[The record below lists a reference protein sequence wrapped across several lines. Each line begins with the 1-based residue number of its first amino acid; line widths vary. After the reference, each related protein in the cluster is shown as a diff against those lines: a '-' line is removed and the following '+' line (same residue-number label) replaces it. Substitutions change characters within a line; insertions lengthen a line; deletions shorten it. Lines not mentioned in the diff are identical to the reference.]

1 MLLSVTDCARYW
13 VGRNRATG
21 GSMAG
26 TETTDRSPGENDPAA
41 GTGGGTTNTGI
52 TGTTATGGS
61 GGWPDTLRTLAAI
74 ALVGAGIIHFAYA
87 PGHLD
92 AETSH
97 GVFFLVAGWVQIALA
112 VALTLRARPE
122 RLWLTVAAVA
132 NLGAIAVWVVSRT
145 VGVPGSESE
154 SVGFPDVAATL
165 LETVVV
171 LATLALLAGVVKTS
185 ATSTGTGTTT
195 ANPLRAFAGAGAL
208 ATVVVV
214 SMAVTPTFAGDHGAG
229 GHSHGGGGDEAMNAD
244 HHANGAGDA
253 HAAMGTAGMSPEEW
267 AEHRY
272 DALAGY
278 ASEEKVDEFK
288 ALEAEYLAQQ
298 LRERSELL
306 QGLPEAEAEEL
317 IAEYVDWAVE
327 NTIALLEGAQ
337 AGDPEEM
344 HSHGATEWQTIE
356 DPEDQVELQAQL
368 QAAGAVIQQ
377 YPDIAAAEAAGYH
390 QISPYVPG
398 IGAHW
403 IDTGLLDAEF
413 DPAQPE
419 MLLFNGTEPTS
430 QLVGLSYAAISDE
443 PVEGFVG
450 PNDTWHAHPGLCM
463 LGGLVVGID
472 GTPEELCRSVGGEI
486 ASGLANLQMAHLW
499 QVPGWESPW
508 GLFSAENPLIN
519 VATSDLGRNL

>member
-1 MLLSVTDCARYW
+1 V
-13 VGRNRATG
+13 
-21 GSMAG
+21 
-26 TETTDRSPGENDPAA
+26 
-41 GTGGGTTNTGI
+41 
-52 TGTTATGGS
+52 
-61 GGWPDTLRTLAAI
+61 
-74 ALVGAGIIHFAYA
+74 
-87 PGHLD
+87 
-92 AETSH
+92 
-97 GVFFLVAGWVQIALA
+97 ALA
-112 VALTLRARPE
+112 LRARPE
-122 RLWLTVAAVA
+122 RAWLGVAAGA
-132 NLGAIAVWVVSRT
+132 NLVAIAVWVVSRT
-145 VGVPGSESE
+145 VGVPGSEAE

-165 LETVVV
+165 LEIVVV
-171 LATLALLAGVVKTS
+171 LATGALLAGFVRES
-185 ATSTGTGTTT
+185 AAGTGGT
-195 ANPLRAFAGAGAL
+195 PLRAFAGAGAL

-229 GHSHGGGGDEAMNAD
+229 GHGHGDEAAAGAD
-244 HHANGAGDA
+244 HHADGEAGAD
-253 HAAMGTAGMSPEEW
+253 HHMAGVRVGGVDMTDEQW
-267 AEHRY
+267 AQHRY

-278 ASEEKVDEFK
+278 ASEETVEEFK
-288 ALEAEYLAQQ
+288 ALEADYLAQQ

-306 QGLPEAEAEEL
+306 QGLPEAEREEL

-337 AGDPEEM
+337 SGDPEEM
-344 HSHGATEWQTIE
+344 HSHGPTEWQPID
-356 DPEDQVELQAQL
+356 DPDDQVALQDQL
-368 QAAGAVIQQ
+368 AAAGEVIQR

-403 IDTGLLDAEF
+403 IDTGILDGDF

-430 QLVGLSYAAISDE
+430 RLIGLSYAAISDE

-450 PNDTWHAHPGLCM
+450 PNDVWHAHPGLCM

-519 VATSDLGRNL
+519 VATSDLGRDL

>member
-1 MLLSVTDCARYW
+1 MLLSGTDRARYG
-13 VGRNRATG
+13 VGRDRATG

-26 TETTDRSPGENDPAA
+26 TETTDRSPGD
-41 GTGGGTTNTGI
+41 
-52 TGTTATGGS
+52 GTTAGS
-61 GGWPDTLRTLAAI
+61 GGWTDTLRTLAAI

-122 RLWLTVAAVA
+122 RRWLAVAAVA
-132 NLGAIAVWVVSRT
+132 NLFAIAVWVVSRT
-145 VGVPGSESE
+145 VGVPGSASE

-165 LETVVV
+165 LEVVVV
-171 LATLALLAGVVKTS
+171 LAALALLGGVVKAS
-185 ATSTGTGTTT
+185 AATTTT

-229 GHSHGGGGDEAMNAD
+229 GHSHGGDEAAAGDD
-244 HHANGAGDA
+244 HHAGGSDD
-253 HAAMGTAGMSPEEW
+253 HAAMGVAGMAPEQW
-267 AEHRY
+267 AQHRY

-278 ASEEKVDEFK
+278 SSEEKVQEFK
-288 ALEAEYLAQQ
+288 DLEAEYLSQQ

-306 QGLPEAEAEEL
+306 QGLPEAEREKL

-368 QAAGAVIQQ
+368 QAAGEVIQQ
-377 YPDIAAAEAAGYH
+377 FPDIAAAEAAGYH

-413 DPAQPE
+413 NPARPE

-443 PVEGFVG
+443 PVDGFVG
-450 PNDTWHAHPGLCM
+450 PNDVWHAHPGLCM

-486 ASGLANLQMAHLW
+486 ASGLADLQMAHLW

-519 VATSDLGRNL
+519 VATSDLGRGL

>member
-1 MLLSVTDCARYW
+1 MLLSVTDRARYW

-26 TETTDRSPGENDPAA
+26 TETTGRSPGGDDDP
-41 GTGGGTTNTGI
+41 
-52 TGTTATGGS
+52 TATTGATGS
-61 GGWPDTLRTLAAI
+61 SDTGSSNSWADTLRTLAAI

-132 NLGAIAVWVVSRT
+132 NLFAIAVWAVSRT

-154 SVGFPDVAATL
+154 GVGFPDVAATL
-165 LETVVV
+165 LEVVVV
-171 LATLALLAGVVKTS
+171 LASLALLGGVVK
-185 ATSTGTGTTT
+185 ATAGAGPT

-229 GHSHGGGGDEAMNAD
+229 GHGHGDDEAAMGDDHHVGGSSGGDD
-244 HHANGAGDA
+244 
-253 HAAMGTAGMSPEEW
+253 HAATGTAGMSAEEW

-278 ASEEKVDEFK
+278 SSEEKVDAFK
-288 ALEAEYLAQQ
+288 ALEAEYLSEQ

-306 QGLPEAEAEEL
+306 QGLPEAEREEL
-317 IAEYVDWAVE
+317 IAEYVEWAVE

-344 HSHGATEWQTIE
+344 HSHGATEWQTIA
-356 DPEDQVELQAQL
+356 DPEDQVELQAEL
-368 QAAGAVIQQ
+368 QAAGEVIRQF
-377 YPDIAAAEAAGYH
+377 PDIAAAEAAGYR

-403 IDTGLLDAEF
+403 IDTGLLDADF

-443 PVEGFVG
+443 PVDGFVG

-519 VATSDLGRNL
+519 VATSDLGRDL

>member
-1 MLLSVTDCARYW
+1 MLLSVTGRVRYW
-13 VGRNRATG
+13 VGRDRATG

-26 TETTDRSPGENDPAA
+26 TETTDESPGDD
-41 GTGGGTTNTGI
+41 
-52 TGTTATGGS
+52 TTARAGSGGNAGGS
-61 GGWPDTLRTLAAI
+61 GWSDAVRAIAAI

-112 VALTLRARPE
+112 VALALRAKPE
-122 RLWLTVAAVA
+122 RLWLTVAALA
-132 NLGAIAVWVVSRT
+132 NLGAIAVWAVSRT

-165 LETVVV
+165 LEVVVV
-171 LATLALLAGVVKTS
+171 LAALALLAGVVKDT
-185 ATSTGTGTTT
+185 AGDTGTGTGT

-229 GHSHGGGGDEAMNAD
+229 GHSHGGDEAATGDD
-244 HHANGAGDA
+244 HHADGSAGDD
-253 HAAMGTAGMSPEEW
+253 HAATGVAGMSPEQW
-267 AEHRY
+267 AEYRY

-278 ASEEKVDEFK
+278 VPDEDLQAFK
-288 ALEAEYLAQQ
+288 DLEADYLSQE
-298 LRERSELL
+298 LRERSEML
-306 QGLPEAEAEEL
+306 QGLPEAEREEL

-344 HSHGATEWQTIE
+344 HSHGATEWRPIE

-368 QAAGAVIQQ
+368 QAAGEVIQQ
-377 YPDIAAAEAAGYH
+377 VPDIAAAEAAGYR

-403 IDTGLLDAEF
+403 IDTDLLDAAF

-430 QLVGLSYAAISDE
+430 KLVGLSYAAISDE
-443 PVEGFVG
+443 PVDGFVG

-472 GTPEELCRSVGGEI
+472 GTPEELCESVGGEI

-519 VATSDLGRNL
+519 VATSDLGRDL

>member
-1 MLLSVTDCARYW
+1 
-13 VGRNRATG
+13 
-21 GSMAG
+21 MAG
-26 TETTDRSPGENDPAA
+26 TETTDRSPGENDPTA
-41 GTGGGTTNTGI
+41 GTGGGDTTT
-52 TGTTATGGS
+52 TGTAATGASGGRTGR

-112 VALTLRARPE
+112 VALTLRTRPE

-145 VGVPGSESE
+145 VGVPGSDSE

-165 LETVVV
+165 LEAVVV
-171 LATLALLAGVVKTS
+171 LATLALLAGVVQASPTGASSSSTS
-185 ATSTGTGTTT
+185 

-229 GHSHGGGGDEAMNAD
+229 GHGHGGDEAAAGDD
-244 HHANGAGDA
+244 HHAGVGGDD
-253 HAAMGTAGMSPEEW
+253 HAAMGVAGMSPEEW

-272 DALAGY
+272 AALAGY
-278 ASEEKVDEFK
+278 SSEAKVDEFK
-288 ALEAEYLAQQ
+288 ALEAEYLSQQ

-356 DPEDQVELQAQL
+356 DPEDQVALQAEL
-368 QAAGAVIQQ
+368 QAAGEVIQQ
-377 YPDIAAAEAAGYH
+377 YPDIAAAEAAGYR

-403 IDTGLLDAEF
+403 IDTGLLDADF
-413 DPAQPE
+413 DPARPE

-443 PVEGFVG
+443 PVDGFVG

-519 VATSDLGRNL
+519 VATSDLGRDL